1 MGRIRGFQ
9 TAARENGFVE
19 LGISGDGTVQW
30 FRRNDSRPDKQAD
43 QRLCIDKL
51 TNSATIYSTTAL
63 GKVDAKTFRGVSNL
77 REWIALESAN
87 DKS

>member
-9 TAARENGFVE
+9 TAARESGFVE

-30 FRRNDSRPDKQAD
+30 FRRNDSRDKQAE

-51 TNSATIYSTTAL
+51 TNSATIYSTTPL

-77 REWIALESAN
+77 REWIALKSAN